1 MSKKKS
7 KEIIVLSGKG
17 GTGKTSITAS
27 LAALQKKQAVL
38 ADCDVDA
45 ANLHLLLNPSIKQ
58 KTPFVSGKL
67 AKIRQEDC
75 ISCGLCLEN
84 CRFDAIIQQKLLD
97 KVVFTVDPIEC
108 EGCGVCVHFCPAKA
122 IDFDEQECGN
132 WMISSTKYGPMV
144 HAKLHIGAENSGKL
158 VSLVRNEARKLAEEN
173 NIPYILVDGPP
184 GIGCPVIASLTGS
197 DFVLIIT
204 EPTLSGRHD
213 FERILKLV
221 KHFKLPSALLI
232 NKWDLNPEIAAQ
244 IEETAHEYGSIIL
257 DSIPYDPAFT
267 KAQLSVKPVVEI
279 SPILKDK
286 IEIIWE
292 KITEYI

>member
-7 KEIIVLSGKG
+7 KEIIILSGKG

-108 EGCGVCVHFCPAKA
+108 ERCGVCVHFCPAKA

-286 IEIIWE
+286 IKIIWE

>member
-122 IDFDEQECGN
+122 IDFDEQKCGN

-286 IEIIWE
+286 IKIIWE